1 MQFLLKNAGALL
13 LTSFVMTFAMAAD
26 DESALGYS
34 SALGG
39 DVPNNAV
46 TLPQSAPVT
55 IPNGVRPVIVLP
67 PESLQPHTLLV
78 PLPNET
84 TPPVVLR
91 RNSVEALPGIHP
103 AVPLSTIKN
112 GKPAPAQSDK
122 GKGST
127 IKTTPLDPIVY

>member
-1 MQFLLKNAGALL
+1 MDFLLKTAGLLILVL
-13 LTSFVMTFAMAAD
+13 LTTSGVMAAD
-26 DESALGYS
+26 DDSALGYS

-39 DVPNNAV
+39 EVPNNAV
-46 TLPQSAPVT
+46 TLPQSAPVN

-67 PESLQPHTLLV
+67 PESLQPHTLLA

-127 IKTTPLDPIVY
+127 LKTTPLDPIVY

>member
-1 MQFLLKNAGALL
+1 
-13 LTSFVMTFAMAAD
+13 

-78 PLPNET
+78 PLPGET

-91 RNSVEALPGIHP
+91 RNSIEALPGIHP
-103 AVPLSTIKN
+103 AVPQSTIKN
-112 GKPAPAQSDK
+112 GKPAPGQPDK

>member
-1 MQFLLKNAGALL
+1 MRFFVKGVFGLL
-13 LTSFVMTFAMAAD
+13 LITLTIPLTGFAE

-67 PESLQPHTLLV
+67 PES
-78 PLPNET
+78 
-84 TPPVVLR
+84 
-91 RNSVEALPGIHP
+91 
-103 AVPLSTIKN
+103 
-112 GKPAPAQSDK
+112 
-122 GKGST
+122 
-127 IKTTPLDPIVY
+127 